1 MFFKLVR
8 RNSRN
13 IHVLKTKSIYIS
25 FAVTT
30 ETLEGEVFLHG
41 QRFGNTKLGRHC
53 CNHSRTKVASLHRT
67 CQGRKAQ
74 GRRFWRNVT
83 LWNRW
88 SDRGTESRSED
99 DPPTAEV
106 WVHVTAV
113 STKEGF
119 FGMTFCIFCYYHLLP
134 ILTTPSYTS
143 ERFRMSGFFQ
153 KVVVD
158 WNDAN
163 WILVALKWPGR
174 SAGRDEKRHKGGRF
188 SVRLSS
194 EEVPGKSEITYKTC
208 WLFSSV
214 ASVNFSSFAHSFARQ
229 KR

>member
-1 MFFKLVR
+1 MFDSTLQDCQALRRKSLNSLSHLCFFKLVR

-13 IHVLKTKSIYIS
+13 THVLKTKSIYIS
-25 FAVTT
+25 FAMTT
-30 ETLEGEVFLHG
+30 KTLEGEVFLHG
-41 QRFGNTKLGRHC
+41 QRFGNKKLVRHC
-53 CNHSRTKVASLHRT
+53 CNHRTKVASLHRT

-88 SDRGTESRSED
+88 SDRGTESRSEG

-113 STKEGF
+113 ST
-119 FGMTFCIFCYYHLLP
+119 IFCYYHLLP
-134 ILTTPSYTS
+134 ILATPSYTS
-143 ERFRMSGFFQ
+143 EGFIMSGFFQ

-163 WILVALKWPGR
+163 WILVALK
-174 SAGRDEKRHKGGRF
+174 
-188 SVRLSS
+188 
-194 EEVPGKSEITYKTC
+194 
-208 WLFSSV
+208 
-214 ASVNFSSFAHSFARQ
+214 
-229 KR
+229 